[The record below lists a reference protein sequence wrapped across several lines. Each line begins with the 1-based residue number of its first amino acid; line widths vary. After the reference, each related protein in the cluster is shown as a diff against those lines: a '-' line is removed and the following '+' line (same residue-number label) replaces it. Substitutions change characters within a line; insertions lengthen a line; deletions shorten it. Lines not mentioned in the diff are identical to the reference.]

1 MTDSPEEPTGDE
13 RAPAAG
19 PYGDLPRFRIT
30 ELPTPVRRLHRLEA
44 ELDATSLWVKC
55 DDRSGTLYGGNKPRK
70 LEYLV
75 ARALERRRAGL
86 LTTGGTGT
94 HHGLATAIAARQAGL
109 RCSLVLLPQ
118 PVTDH
123 VRKTLR
129 LLHAYGADLYLAE
142 SIAAVAGR
150 VVRLLTAAKLRG
162 VPLELIPTGGS
173 SALGTVGFVRAGL
186 ELAAQVRAGELPEP
200 DAVFTALGSGGTAA
214 GLLAG
219 LRAGGLRSRV
229 VAVLVTHTLKPT
241 ERRLASLATAA
252 LRKLRAADPRLPP
265 LRFRAADLE
274 IAPDYLGGGYGV
286 ATKAGDTATDLALRT
301 EAMHFEATYTAKA
314 FAAFTDAARSRRY
327 GEHLLFWNTFSSVD
341 PRAGVDRLP
350 EPCELPRPFHRFFEG
365 NGAT

>member
-1 MTDSPEEPTGDE
+1 MTHSPEELTGNQ
-13 RAPAAG
+13 RALPAAPG
-19 PYGDLPRFRIT
+19 GDLPRFRLT
-30 ELPTPVRRLHRLEA
+30 QLPTPVRRLHQLQA
-44 ELDATSLWVKC
+44 EIGATSLWVKC

-75 ARALERRRAGL
+75 ARALERRRAGV

-109 RCSLVLLPQ
+109 RCALVLLPQ

-123 VRKTLR
+123 VRETLR

-150 VVRLLTAAKLRG
+150 VLRLLAAAKLRG

-186 ELAAQVRAGELPEP
+186 ELAAQVRAGDLPEP

-241 ERRLASLATAA
+241 ERRLARLATAA
-252 LRKLRAADPRLPP
+252 LRKLRTADARLPP
-265 LRFRAADLE
+265 LHFTAADIE
-274 IAPDYLGGGYGV
+274 IEGGYLGGGYGV
-286 ATKAGDTATDLALRT
+286 ATNAGDAATDLALRT
-301 EAMHFEATYTAKA
+301 EAMHLEATYTAKA
-314 FAAFTDAARSRRY
+314 FAAFADAARTGRH

-341 PRAGVDRLP
+341 PIAGVDRLP
-350 EPCELPRPFHRFFEG
+350 APHELPQPFRRFF
-365 NGAT
+365 